1 MAQGAY
7 VLAFDTAN
15 EVVAVGIGR
24 VGALGET
31 GRAAV
36 KRPCL
41 QSDIVAVREVAAH
54 RASNTVLLREV
65 DAALAES
72 SVSKDEIAA
81 VVCGRGPGSFTG
93 VRICMATAKGMASAL
108 EVPLLGVSTLDAVAW
123 NAWADGVRGRVL
135 VAADAMRK
143 EVYPV
148 LFDIDDKGVVR
159 LTADTVVKAADAPA
173 WVAEALRTLGEG
185 DVQVVDAILGDALV
199 KYAGVFEPLA
209 SLADESLWA
218 VSARHFASRVHAPL
232 RCRGERANS
241 PGERRWQQ
249 ESSDGGPAV

>member
-81 VVCGRGPGSFTG
+81 VCGRAGAYRRAHLQRWRRRRRRSKCRF
-93 VRICMATAKGMASAL
+93 C
-108 EVPLLGVSTLDAVAW
+108 
-123 NAWADGVRGRVL
+123 
-135 VAADAMRK
+135 
-143 EVYPV
+143 
-148 LFDIDDKGVVR
+148 ID
-159 LTADTVVKAADAPA
+159 T
-173 WVAEALRTLGEG
+173 
-185 DVQVVDAILGDALV
+185 
-199 KYAGVFEPLA
+199 
-209 SLADESLWA
+209 
-218 VSARHFASRVHAPL
+218 
-232 RCRGERANS
+232 
-241 PGERRWQQ
+241 
-249 ESSDGGPAV
+249 